1 MSLVNRAE
9 SSFGDM
15 DQDLDE
21 IDEDDMDKNDELQ
34 KIRFSK
40 VASY

>member
-1 MSLVNRAE
+1 MSLVNRTE

-34 KIRFSK
+34 KIRSK